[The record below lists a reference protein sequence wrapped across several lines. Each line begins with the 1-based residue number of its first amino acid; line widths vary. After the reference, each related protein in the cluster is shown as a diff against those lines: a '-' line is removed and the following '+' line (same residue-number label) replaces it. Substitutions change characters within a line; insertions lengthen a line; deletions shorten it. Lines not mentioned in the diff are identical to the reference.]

1 MPQLDVVSFFSQIF
15 YLFIILFLYYNIIIN
30 YKLKKLYI
38 SLRIRVLNFIQQN
51 ITNSNDLFFFKLYN
65 KLSNFW
71 YFLSITNYNKNTV
84 KIQYTI

>member
-51 ITNSNDLFFFKLYN
+51 ITNSTDLFFFKLYN